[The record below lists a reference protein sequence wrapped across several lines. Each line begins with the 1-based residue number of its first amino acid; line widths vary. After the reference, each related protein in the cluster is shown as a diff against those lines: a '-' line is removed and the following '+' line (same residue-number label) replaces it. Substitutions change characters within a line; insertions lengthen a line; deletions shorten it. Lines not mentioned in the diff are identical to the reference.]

1 MADITVCPGRRGRL
15 SALSVFVCKSVFYG
29 VFVWARR
36 ALNSQ
41 KWRFPARAVTADSIV
56 DVRLSAGADQLDQTT
71 KGAAS
76 RVWLI
81 NTACTPAS
89 MG

>member
-1 MADITVCPGRRGRL
+1 MADITVL
-15 SALSVFVCKSVFYG
+15 
-29 VFVWARR
+29 
-36 ALNSQ
+36 
-41 KWRFPARAVTADSIV
+41 TADSIV